1 MQKIHLKLLALV
13 VVIAA
18 LFLYIWACAG
28 NGENNPVTNPPP
40 AGGSNVSVI
49 DNAYSPA
56 SLTVQAGTM
65 VMWRNNGNSQHTVT
79 SGDPNN
85 AGALFDS
92 GLLGN
97 GAMFQHMFNDKGTF
111 PYFCRVHGSIM
122 SGTIV
127 VQ

>member
-1 MQKIHLKLLALV
+1 MQKITFKLLALIA
-13 VVIAA
+13 VIAT

-28 NGENNPVTNPPP
+28 NGDNMVTNPPP
-40 AGGSNVSVI
+40 GGGTNVSVI
-49 DNAYSPA
+49 DDAFNPV
-56 SLTVQAGTM
+56 SLTIPAGTM

-79 SGDPNN
+79 SGSPSN
-85 AGALFDS
+85 AGGLFDS

-97 GAMFQHMFNDKGTF
+97 GATFQHMFNDRGTF

>member
-1 MQKIHLKLLALV
+1 MKITLKLLAMAA
-13 VVIAA
+13 VIAA
-18 LFLYIWACAG
+18 LFLYISACAG
-28 NGENNPVTNPPP
+28 NGEGVVTNPPP
-40 AGGSNVSVI
+40 NGGGSNVSVI
-49 DNAYSPA
+49 DDAFSPQ

-85 AGALFDS
+85 AGGVFDS

-97 GAMFQHMFNDKGTF
+97 GATFQHMFNDKGTF